1 MVLRSW
7 RKLGELVPTLSIQ
20 RHIIN
25 AENRIERQRT
35 A

>member
-7 RKLGELVPTLSIQ
+7 RKLGELVPTLNIQ

-25 AENRIERQRT
+25 ADNRMERQRT

>member
-7 RKLGELVPTLSIQ
+7 RKLGELVPTLCIQ